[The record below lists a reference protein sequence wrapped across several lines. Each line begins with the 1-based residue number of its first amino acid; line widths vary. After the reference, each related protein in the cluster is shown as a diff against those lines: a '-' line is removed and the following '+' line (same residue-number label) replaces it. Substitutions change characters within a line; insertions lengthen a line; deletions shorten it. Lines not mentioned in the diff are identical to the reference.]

1 MLVWVRKLLDSWIAR
16 GFFVVLIAVFVFW
29 GVSNVVTLIGSNTA
43 VAHVGGKAVDIS
55 AVQTEY
61 QTALNQAEQSAQGQQ
76 PDINQRQQIASEA
89 LADVM
94 REQVLEFEEQRLGVG
109 APDAAIRQAIDAI
122 PAFQTNGVFDKAKFA
137 AVLAQNNTSPDRFIG
152 QVKNSLADRQLVGSV
167 LSGVAPTDDLLD
179 QLFDFIAEQ
188 RFAETVTI
196 LFAAQQAPK
205 TPADAVLQ
213 RYWRNHPADF
223 TAPQY
228 RTIKLVILSPAL
240 LAPSESVDQTNID
253 AAYARVA
260 EAQPSVAQRSVQVLV
275 VGDLAA
281 SSRLQSAWTHG
292 ASWSDMQAM
301 AKKFG
306 ATAVR
311 LDHAQQAQ
319 IPSPSLGAAVFAA
332 TPGAVVGPVA
342 GPAGMFVFKVTDV
355 SSSGPDAETVKAQI
369 KQQLQLQ
376 KAQADVAQDVDNLQ
390 DALAGQTPLDKLPGN
405 IGLVALQGT
414 LDANGNAQDGTPAP
428 IPGGDALKA
437 AVVKAA
443 FAAQVN
449 DPAQLMNGPDGSYFA
464 LTVDSVTQPALQPY
478 DQVQAKVLSAWKAQE
493 ISREAEVNA
502 ADLLAQVNAGKSLD
516 DAASAAG
523 DSVAM
528 TPAITRNAPASGVT
542 SQMVPVLFS
551 LKQGQATMQQTDTG
565 FVVAQLKKIVEPTPA
580 QDPGDYAQ
588 LQQAMAKSLQNDVG
602 ESFLAG
608 LQTRDKVSVDQKL
621 FAQIYQ

>member
-1 MLVWVRKLLDSWIAR
+1 M
-16 GFFVVLIAVFVFW
+16 
-29 GVSNVVTLIGSNTA
+29 
-43 VAHVGGKAVDIS
+43 
-55 AVQTEY
+55 
-61 QTALNQAEQSAQGQQ
+61 
-76 PDINQRQQIASEA
+76 
-89 LADVM
+89 
-94 REQVLEFEEQRLGVG
+94 
-109 APDAAIRQAIDAI
+109 
-122 PAFQTNGVFDKAKFA
+122 
-137 AVLAQNNTSPDRFIG
+137 
-152 QVKNSLADRQLVGSV
+152 
-167 LSGVAPTDDLLD
+167 
-179 QLFDFIAEQ
+179 
-188 RFAETVTI
+188 
-196 LFAAQQAPK
+196 
-205 TPADAVLQ
+205 
-213 RYWRNHPADF
+213 
-223 TAPQY
+223 
-228 RTIKLVILSPAL
+228 
-240 LAPSESVDQTNID
+240 
-253 AAYARVA
+253 
-260 EAQPSVAQRSVQVLV
+260 
-275 VGDLAA
+275 
-281 SSRLQSAWTHG
+281 
-292 ASWSDMQAM
+292 
-301 AKKFG
+301 
-306 ATAVR
+306 
-311 LDHAQQAQ
+311 
-319 IPSPSLGAAVFAA
+319 
-332 TPGAVVGPVA
+332 
-342 GPAGMFVFKVTDV
+342 
-355 SSSGPDAETVKAQI
+355 
-369 KQQLQLQ
+369 
-376 KAQADVAQDVDNLQ
+376 
-390 DALAGQTPLDKLPGN
+390 PGN